1 MLKAKEMQCSA
12 FTGHTGKVIM
22 AGIVQNGGS
31 NSKAARRAAPA
42 GFPTQSLA
50 YTWVKGLSEESGF
63 TTTLEKH
70 QHKHKLG
77 WK

>member
-1 MLKAKEMQCSA
+1 MGEQLKKGEEGC
-12 FTGHTGKVIM
+12 
-22 AGIVQNGGS
+22 
-31 NSKAARRAAPA
+31 PA

-77 WK
+77 